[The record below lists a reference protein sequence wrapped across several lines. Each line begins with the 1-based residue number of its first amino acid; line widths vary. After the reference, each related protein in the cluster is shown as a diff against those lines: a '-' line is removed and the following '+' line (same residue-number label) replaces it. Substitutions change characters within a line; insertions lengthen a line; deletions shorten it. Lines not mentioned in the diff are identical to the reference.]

1 MCSSSRRQKMGATP
15 AKAMITEAST
25 NSGAGNC
32 LPPGEVIFGQT
43 EVMSLV
49 RRKVEKS
56 VAAGGP
62 VPVEGTEGWGQRGI
76 SRDVHAIL
84 PRPNAKFSKGKCA
97 GL

>member
-32 LPPGEVIFGQT
+32 LPPVEVIFGQT

-62 VPVEGTEGWGQRGI
+62 ILIEGPNGCGQEGNA
-76 SRDVHAIL
+76 RDVHANL
-84 PRPNAKFSKGKCA
+84 PRHHGNIAKGKCA
-97 GL
+97 AL